1 MTRISSLAANTSLLQ
16 QIFRT
21 RSELFD
27 LETKIGSGKGSQD
40 YKGIGTDTQRLIN
53 LENTRSQL
61 QQYIKN
67 NEQMDLR
74 LNIAATAVEGLND
87 VVRDFRNVMLD
98 YQTSDKKDQKAVRDI
113 QDNAFRSLQSLQ
125 GLLNTEVDGRF
136 LFSGARVGTQ
146 PVDFGLTSLNDFQST
161 FDGSRVQVSTT
172 RDSNLENFSFNKDT
186 LTTAADWLKFER
198 NVGATAQVDR
208 ITVAGAVQSDDKF
221 TVTINGTA
229 FNATAANAP
238 AVAAA
243 LVLAINT
250 STAEPVTA
258 ADLGGGVFTLT
269 ADVANT
275 GFTSA
280 VATTEADGSGGGDQ
294 TIATVPTTLNV
305 PGKFT
310 NVAVGSTITI
320 SDTGGVNDGTFEVI
334 AKTGSTLKIRTEQ
347 LTDEAANPVV
357 ITYQDPADSTKTIT
371 LDTALAF
378 TRNNNTMVR
387 SAKQLTEEGAN
398 EVVIT
403 FQDPA
408 DSTKTITLN
417 TTLAF
422 TRANNTMVRS
432 ADDAITAIP
441 VGAKI
446 TIASASANNASFTVK
461 SNDGTNLVVE
471 ESDAITD
478 IPVGAKITIASAG
491 TNNASFTV
499 KSNDGTNLVI
509 ETKRFTDQGTTAA
522 KFFQFTAAANLNFV
536 DGGASADTITAPAN
550 TFQDAA
556 GNALAAGIKLVIAN
570 TGDANNGQTYTI
582 ASVSSDKS
590 TVTLVTT
597 DAVTAG
603 TGKNGTVT
611 AEKAAGT
618 ISSTSYFKGDQV
630 AMTHRVDSKRD
641 FEYDLNA
648 VDPGFEKAIRA
659 MKITLQGVFQT
670 EGGLDQNTD
679 RIEKILFLL
688 NSALDRAPPGGTPP
702 FGLELSSNIEQ
713 IEQDLGFD
721 RVLIDATNTLHAD
734 LISFLDGSVSKLE
747 NIDLTEVITLLL
759 NQQLALDASFQA
771 FARIRQLSLMNF
783 LGRNS

>member
-1 MTRISSLAANTSLLQ
+1 MA
-16 QIFRT
+16 
-21 RSELFD
+21 
-27 LETKIGSGKGSQD
+27 
-40 YKGIGTDTQRLIN
+40 
-53 LENTRSQL
+53 
-61 QQYIKN
+61 
-67 NEQMDLR
+67 
-74 LNIAATAVEGLND
+74 
-87 VVRDFRNVMLD
+87 
-98 YQTSDKKDQKAVRDI
+98 
-113 QDNAFRSLQSLQ
+113 
-125 GLLNTEVDGRF
+125 
-136 LFSGARVGTQ
+136 
-146 PVDFGLTSLNDFQST
+146 
-161 FDGSRVQVSTT
+161 
-172 RDSNLENFSFNKDT
+172 
-186 LTTAADWLKFER
+186 
-198 NVGATAQVDR
+198 
-208 ITVAGAVQSDDKF
+208 
-221 TVTINGTA
+221 
-229 FNATAANAP
+229 
-238 AVAAA
+238 
-243 LVLAINT
+243 
-250 STAEPVTA
+250 
-258 ADLGGGVFTLT
+258 
-269 ADVANT
+269 
-275 GFTSA
+275 
-280 VATTEADGSGGGDQ
+280 
-294 TIATVPTTLNV
+294 
-305 PGKFT
+305 
-310 NVAVGSTITI
+310 
-320 SDTGGVNDGTFEVI
+320 
-334 AKTGSTLKIRTEQ
+334 
-347 LTDEAANPVV
+347 
-357 ITYQDPADSTKTIT
+357 
-371 LDTALAF
+371 
-378 TRNNNTMVR
+378 R
-387 SAKQLTEEGAN
+387 SAG
-398 EVVIT
+398 
-403 FQDPA
+403 
-408 DSTKTITLN
+408 
-417 TTLAF
+417 
-422 TRANNTMVRS
+422 
-432 ADDAITAIP
+432 DAITAIP

-446 TIASASANNASFTVK
+446 TIASSSNNNASFTVK
-461 SNDGTNLVVE
+461 SNDGTNLVVDG
-471 ESDAITD
+471 DAITD
-478 IPVGAKITIASAG
+478 IPVGAKITISSAG
-491 TNNASFTV
+491 TNNSSFTV
-499 KSNDGTNLVI
+499 KTNDGTNLVV
-509 ETKRFTDQGTTAA
+509 ETQRFTDQGTTAA

-688 NSALDRAPPGGTPP
+688 NSALDRPPPGGTPP

-734 LISFLDGSVSKLE
+734 LISFLDGSVSKVE

-771 FARIRQLSLMNF
+771 FARIRQLSLLNF